1 MAASRPFD
9 AKNVPATIGDAATV
23 APVAAM
29 PHALRVI
36 TAGHDFLVP
45 NARPDLTSDVRTL
58 RMLEAG

>member
-1 MAASRPFD
+1 
-9 AKNVPATIGDAATV
+9 
-23 APVAAM
+23 M